1 MHIYQ
6 PSSRQAI
13 LTHSLDIFTNV
24 HLAKLKPHA
33 VVKPG
38 GIVLGELPPLTLQV
52 RTPQPSEGFTQ
63 KWIKNLGN
71 PAEGIIP
78 HIMPDALFKL

>member
-1 MHIYQ
+1 MHIDQ

-24 HLAKLKPHA
+24 QLAKLKPHA

-38 GIVLGELPPLTLQV
+38 GIVLGEVPPLQLPTKNSTAIRGIHTKV
-52 RTPQPSEGFTQ
+52 DR
-63 KWIKNLGN
+63 NLGN